1 MTIKATRDRVPLSD
15 PSWMRWS
22 DLIVGV
28 SENGCKFDRRNWFAK
43 IFPIWV
49 GEYSLHS
56 TREYNPLFQ
65 SMTSP
70 INQGIYQLHP
80 VMSVIQ
86 NNHKKPHKPWI
97 SSHFI
102 TKLLLFHS
110 SNADSTSRFRGS
122 VQPKKMELMEP
133 MASSPTTA
141 FMARVSWRNH
151 TAPNDSIFRR
161 ILWRKSMVKL
171 GDMSMVHICAYTYYI
186 YIYIHIYTYMMDN

>member
-1 MTIKATRDRVPLSD
+1 
-15 PSWMRWS
+15 MRWS

-110 SNADSTSRFRGS
+110 SNADSTSRFGGS
-122 VQPKKMELMEP
+122 VQPKKKEP

-141 FMARVSWRNH
+141 FMARVSWSFCSKRFHFSAVFYGENPWWNWV
-151 TAPNDSIFRR
+151 TCPWCIY
-161 ILWRKSMVKL
+161 
-171 GDMSMVHICAYTYYI
+171 VHIQIIYMYI
-186 YIYIHIYTYMMDN
+186 YMWWITRIDVWYSISIRMDINGIII

>member
-1 MTIKATRDRVPLSD
+1 
-15 PSWMRWS
+15 MRWS

-110 SNADSTSRFRGS
+110 SNADSTSRFGGS
-122 VQPKKMELMEP
+122 VQPKKRNPWPLLLQLL
-133 MASSPTTA
+133 
-141 FMARVSWRNH
+141 SWRECPGVS
-151 TAPNDSIFRR
+151 APKDSIFRR
-161 ILWRKSMVKL
+161 YFMAK
-171 GDMSMVHICAYTYYI
+171 
-186 YIYIHIYTYMMDN
+186 IHGEIG